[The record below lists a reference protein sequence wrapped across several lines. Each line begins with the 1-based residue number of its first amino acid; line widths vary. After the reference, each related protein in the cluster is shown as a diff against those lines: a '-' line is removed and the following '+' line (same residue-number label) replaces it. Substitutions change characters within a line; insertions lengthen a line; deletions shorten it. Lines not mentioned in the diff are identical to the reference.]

1 MSQMNR
7 ELQMTIQA
15 SLREAMA
22 RRHAFLTVEHLLYAL
37 AHDDAG
43 AEVLRNVGVDVDQL
57 TSELAAWL
65 EREVEKLPDGKGH
78 ETVQTLAFHRVLES
92 ALQHADSAEKEE
104 VEAGDLLAAI
114 LQEPDSHAVSLLR
127 AQEVTRL
134 DVLRYVS
141 HGESKLRPKT
151 SRRRE
156 RAGSGE
162 GAAAEEGEVPTDPLQ
177 AFASNLTEL
186 AAAGKLDPLIG
197 REAELERAVHVLA
210 RRRKNN
216 PIFVGESGVGK
227 TALAEG
233 LAQRIR
239 DGKVPDDLRDAEIFA
254 LDLGALLAGT
264 KYRGDFEARFK
275 ALVAAIQERENP
287 VLFIDE
293 IHTILGAGSASGST
307 IDASNL
313 LKPLLQ
319 NGELRCIGSTTYQEY
334 RHFEKDRALARRFQR
349 IDVHEPSVDDAV
361 KIVEGLASR
370 YEEHHGV
377 SYSRPALRAAV
388 ELSARHLTDRHLPD
402 KAIDVMDEVGAA
414 VRLRPGSKKRQT
426 VGVRDVEQLIARMTG
441 TPLAR
446 ATTSE
451 RVRLEGLGEDIRK
464 ALYGQDAAVESVVR
478 AVKRARA
485 GLGGTERPTG
495 CFLFMGP
502 TGVGKTELAKQLA
515 KTLDVPFMRFD
526 MSEYMEKHAVAR
538 LIGAPPG
545 YVGYDEGGQL
555 VEKIRRQPHAVLLL
569 DEIEKAH
576 RDLFDILLQVMD
588 HATLT
593 DNHGREAD
601 FRHVI
606 LIMTSNAGAR
616 DLAKASIGF
625 SGSKKSGMP
634 EVERLFSPEF
644 RNRLDEIVTFA
655 PLTPEVMGRVVDKF
669 VAQVQAKLKERKVE
683 LELTP
688 AARTWLAEKGYDPD
702 FGARPLARTVQTELE
717 DKLSDE
723 LLFGRLARG
732 GKVTADRGEDAL
744 VFRFA
749 EAAVPAP
756 A

>member
-1 MSQMNR
+1 MSQLNR

-15 SLREAMA
+15 SLREAVS
-22 RRHAFLTVEHLLYAL
+22 RGHAFLTVEHLLYAL

-43 AEVLRNVGVDVDQL
+43 AEVLRHVGVDVEQL
-57 TSELAAWL
+57 TEQLAEWL
-65 EREVEKLPDGKGH
+65 EREVEKLPEGKGR

-92 ALQHADSAEKEE
+92 ALAHADSAEKEE

-114 LQEPDSHAVSLLR
+114 LQEPDSHAVTLLR
-127 AQEVTRL
+127 EQEVTRL

-141 HGESKLRPKT
+141 HGESKLRPTAGAGK
-151 SRRRE
+151 E
-156 RAGSGE
+156 RAASGE
-162 GAAAEEGEVPTDPLQ
+162 GARADEGEVPADPLQ
-177 AFASNLTEL
+177 AFATNLTEQ
-186 AAAGKLDPLIG
+186 AEEGKLDPLIG
-197 REAELERAVHVLA
+197 RDAELERAVHVLA

-239 DGKVPDDLRDAEIFA
+239 AGRVPEDLRDAEVFA

-275 ALVAAIQERENP
+275 ALVAAIQERPNP
-287 VLFIDE
+287 ILFIDE

-319 NGELRCIGSTTYQEY
+319 SGELRCIGSTTYQEY

-349 IDVHEPSVDDAV
+349 IDVHEPSIDDAV
-361 KIVEGLASR
+361 KILEGLAPR
-370 YEEHHGV
+370 YEQHHGV
-377 SYSRPALRAAV
+377 TYSKPALRAAV

-414 VRLRPGSKKRQT
+414 VRLRPGAKQRSA

-446 ATTSE
+446 ATSSE
-451 RVRLEGLGEDIRK
+451 RVRLEGLDADLRK
-464 ALYGQDAAVESVVR
+464 VVFGQDAAIESVVR

-515 KTLDVPFMRFD
+515 RTLDVPFLRFD

-601 FRHVI
+601 FRHVT

-616 DLAKASIGF
+616 DLAKAAIGF
-625 SGSKKSGMP
+625 SGSRKSGMP

-669 VAQVQAKLKERKVE
+669 VAQLQAKLKERKVE

-688 AARTWLAEKGYDPD
+688 AARAFLAEKGYDPD
-702 FGARPLARTVQTELE
+702 FGARPMARTVQTELE

-732 GKVTADRGEDAL
+732 GRVTADRAEDAL

-749 EAAVPAP
+749 EA
-756 A
+756 

>member
-1 MSQMNR
+1 MSHLNR

-15 SLREAMA
+15 SLREAVS
-22 RRHAFLTVEHLLYAL
+22 RRHAYLTVEHLLHAL

-43 AEVLRNVGVDVDQL
+43 ADVLRNVGVDVDRL
-57 TSELAAWL
+57 IEELEAWL
-65 EREVEKLPDGKGH
+65 EREVEKHPDGKAR
-78 ETVQTLAFHRVLES
+78 ETVQTLAFHRVIEA
-92 ALQHADSAEKEE
+92 ALGQAESAEKEE
-104 VEAGDLLAAI
+104 VGAGDLLAAI
-114 LQEPDSHAVSLLR
+114 LQEPDSHAVALLR
-127 AQEVTRL
+127 AQEVSRL

-141 HGESKLRPKT
+141 HGESKLKPVNAPGGAG
-151 SRRRE
+151 
-156 RAGSGE
+156 RAAGGE
-162 GAAAEEGEVPTDPLQ
+162 EEEVPTDPLR

-197 REAELERAVHVLA
+197 RDTELERAIHVLA

-233 LAQRIR
+233 LAQRIHAGR
-239 DGKVPDDLRDAEIFA
+239 VPENLHGAELYA

-275 ALVAAIQERENP
+275 ALVGALQERPNP

-319 NGELRCIGSTTYQEY
+319 SGELRCIGSTTYQEY

-349 IDVHEPSVDDAV
+349 IDVTEPAVEDAV
-361 KIVEGLASR
+361 KIVEGLAPR

-377 SYSRPALRAAV
+377 TYSKPALRAAV
-388 ELSARHLTDRHLPD
+388 ELSARHLTDRYLPD

-446 ATTSE
+446 ATGSE
-451 RVRLEGLGEDIRK
+451 RERLEHLGDDIRK
-464 ALYGQDAAVESVVR
+464 LVYGQDAAIESVVR

-515 KTLDVPFMRFD
+515 KSLDVPFLRFD

-555 VEKIRRQPHAVLLL
+555 VEKIRRQPHCVLLL

-616 DLAKASIGF
+616 ELAKAAIGF
-625 SGSKKSGMP
+625 SGAKKSGMP

-669 VAQVQAKLKERKVE
+669 VTQVQARLKERKVE

-688 AARTWLAEKGYDPD
+688 AARGFLAERGYDPD
-702 FGARPLARTVQTELE
+702 FGARPMARTIQTELE

-732 GKVTADRGEDAL
+732 GKVTADLAEGTL

-749 EAAVPAP
+749 EAPAP
-756 A
+756 APA

>member
-1 MSQMNR
+1 MSHMNR

-15 SLREAMA
+15 SLREAMS
-22 RRHAFLTVEHLLYAL
+22 RRHAYLTVEHLLYAL

-57 TSELAAWL
+57 TEQLARWL
-65 EREVEKLPDGKGH
+65 ELEIEKLPGAKGG

-92 ALQHADSAEKEE
+92 ALSHADSAEKEE

-114 LQEPDSHAVSLLR
+114 LQEPESQAMALLR
-127 AQEVTRL
+127 EQEVTRL
-134 DVLRYVS
+134 DVLRFVS
-141 HGESKLRPKT
+141 HGESKLRPKK
-151 SRRRE
+151 SGGGKE
-156 RAGSGE
+156 RAGAGE
-162 GAAAEEGEVPTDPLQ
+162 GARADEGEVPSDPLA
-177 AFASNLTEL
+177 AFASNLTEQ

-197 REAELERAVHVLA
+197 RDAELERAVHVLA

-233 LAQRIR
+233 LAQRIHA
-239 DGKVPDDLRDAEIFA
+239 GQVPEDLRDAEIFA

-349 IDVHEPSVDDAV
+349 IDVGEPSIEDAV
-361 KIVEGLASR
+361 KIVEGLAPR
-370 YEEHHGV
+370 YAEHHGV
-377 SYSRPALRAAV
+377 TYSKPALRAAV

-414 VRLRPGSKKRQT
+414 VRLRPGPKKRQT
-426 VGVRDVEQLIARMTG
+426 VAVRDVEQLIARMTG

-446 ATTSE
+446 ATSSE
-451 RVRLEGLGEDIRK
+451 RDRLESLDTDLREVVF
-464 ALYGQDAAVESVVR
+464 GQDAAIESVVR

-485 GLGGTERPTG
+485 GLGGAERPTG

-515 KTLDVPFMRFD
+515 KTLGVPFLRFD

-576 RDLFDILLQVMD
+576 LDLFDILLQVMD

-601 FRHVI
+601 FRHVV

-616 DLAKASIGF
+616 DLAKAAIGF
-625 SGSKKSGMP
+625 SGAKKSGMP
-634 EVERLFSPEF
+634 AVERLFSPEF

-655 PLTPEVMGRVVDKF
+655 GLTPEVMGRVVDKF
-669 VAQVQAKLKERKVE
+669 LRQVQARLKERKVE
-683 LELTP
+683 LEVSE
-688 AARTWLAEKGYDPD
+688 AARAFLAEKGYDPD

-717 DKLSDE
+717 DKLANE
-723 LLFGRLARG
+723 LLFGRLVRG
-732 GKVTADRGEDAL
+732 GKVSADRGEHEL

-749 EAAVPAP
+749 EV
-756 A
+756 

>member
-1 MSQMNR
+1 MSEMNR

-15 SLREAMA
+15 SLREAVS

-57 TSELAAWL
+57 TRELAAWL
-65 EREVEKLPDGKGH
+65 DQEVEKLPEGKGR

-92 ALQHADSAEKEE
+92 ALSHADSAEKEE

-141 HGESKLRPKT
+141 HGESKLRPKAA
-151 SRRRE
+151 RKE
-156 RAGSGE
+156 RAASGE
-162 GAAAEEGEVPTDPLQ
+162 GVTADEGEVPADPLQ
-177 AFASNLTEL
+177 AFASNLTQL
-186 AAAGKLDPLIG
+186 AAEGKLDPLIG

-239 DGKVPDDLRDAEIFA
+239 DGRVPEDLRDAEIFA

-361 KIVEGLASR
+361 KIVEGLAPR

-377 SYSRPALRAAV
+377 SYSKPALRAAV

-446 ATTSE
+446 ASTSE
-451 RVRLEGLGEDIRK
+451 RVRLEGLGEDIK
-464 ALYGQDAAVESVVR
+464 QVVYGQDAAIESVVR

-515 KTLDVPFMRFD
+515 KTLDVPFLRFD

-616 DLAKASIGF
+616 DLAKSAIGF
-625 SGSKKSGMP
+625 SGAKKSGMP

-644 RNRLDEIVTFA
+644 RNRLDEIVVFS

-688 AARTWLAEKGYDPD
+688 AARGYLAEKGYDPD
-702 FGARPLARTVQTELE
+702 FGARPMARTVQTELE
-717 DKLSDE
+717 DRLSDE
-723 LLFGRLARG
+723 LLFGKLARG

-749 EAAVPAP
+749 EAAAP
-756 A
+756 AAG